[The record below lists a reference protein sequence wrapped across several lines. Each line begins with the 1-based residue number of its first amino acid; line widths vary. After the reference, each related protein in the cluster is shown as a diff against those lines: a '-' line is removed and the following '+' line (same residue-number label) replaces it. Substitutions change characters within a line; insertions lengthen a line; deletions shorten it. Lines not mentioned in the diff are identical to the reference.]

1 MEENW
6 GSGFRVHVALI
17 PDTSFTGGFE
27 IMIQLNNPADL
38 TVSDNEIC
46 PTSSSMYHLSINY
59 SQPRVPSNI

>member
-1 MEENW
+1 MEDNW
-6 GSGFRVHVALI
+6 VSGFLLHVALI

-27 IMIQLNNPADL
+27 IMIQLSYPADL

-59 SQPRVPSNI
+59 SQPCVPSNI